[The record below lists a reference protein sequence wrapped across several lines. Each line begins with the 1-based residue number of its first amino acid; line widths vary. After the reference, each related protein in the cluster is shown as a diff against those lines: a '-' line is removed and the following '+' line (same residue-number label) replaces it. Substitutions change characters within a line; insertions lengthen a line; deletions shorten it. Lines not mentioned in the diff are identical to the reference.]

1 MVTTDTSKS
10 VISWNALTGATSYN
24 LYKVSPAGDYALFQ
38 NTTEPTYTLFLAKGA
53 VVHENF
59 VVKAL
64 CDGTTESKEYSS
76 MSRVQSGPGMV
87 AIVVIASAIFGA
99 FLMRRRYI

>member
-1 MVTTDTSKS
+1 MS
-10 VISWNALTGATSYN
+10 LTGATSYN
-24 LYKVSPAGDYALFQ
+24 LYKVSANGDYALFQ
-38 NTTEPTYTLFLAKGA
+38 STTLPSYTLFLTSGA
-53 VVHENF
+53 IVQENF

-64 CDGTTESKEYSS
+64 CDKNTESKEYSS

-87 AIVVIASAIFGA
+87 AIVVILSAIFGA